1 VANAISQDGDALF
14 PLMAIDMKA
23 AIIAT
28 IYTTI
33 PALVVG
39 ILIYY
44 FWPYASMGFGVL
56 G

>member
-1 VANAISQDGDALF
+1 
-14 PLMAIDMKA
+14 MAIDMKA

-33 PALVVG
+33 PALITGVLV
-39 ILIYY
+39 YY
-44 FWPYASMGFGVL
+44 FWPFASFGFGVL